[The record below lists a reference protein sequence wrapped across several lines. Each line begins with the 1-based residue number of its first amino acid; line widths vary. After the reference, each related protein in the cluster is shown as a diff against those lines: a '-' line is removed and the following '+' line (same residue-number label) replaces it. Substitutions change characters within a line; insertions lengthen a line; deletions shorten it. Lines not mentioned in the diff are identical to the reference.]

1 MKKFQQFKWDISIIS
16 LDKIREFIDSYWEDV
31 MEGYS
36 EEEVIQIIFK
46 VEYEDNKFRS
56 FSRLIKSTNNSKFKQ
71 VLFDNVKWYILNNLS
86 HYDQLQVKSIII
98 SYVKLDHNI
107 YHDSNSKILTFINQS
122 DIKPVLNSELDSE
135 SHFKDYDFL
144 PYTFGVTMF
153 LKDWSSNITF
163 NNGHRYA
170 HFNKDSFLFTFKI
183 FSNYYVSTVYISDN
197 NSTVLKFKDILSE
210 DNVLPLPK
218 LLKASM
224 DQGSSE
230 RMTLSSFTRVIYKK
244 GADNSWSYEYIKYFY
259 NEGMLVKTIERIID
273 ERMKLSKKFPKD
285 SKENTMSLKYYS

>member
-16 LDKIREFIDSYWEDV
+16 LDKIRDFIDSYWEDV

-135 SHFKDYDFL
+135 SHFKEYDFL
-144 PYTFGVTMF
+144 P
-153 LKDWSSNITF
+153 
-163 NNGHRYA
+163 
-170 HFNKDSFLFTFKI
+170 
-183 FSNYYVSTVYISDN
+183 
-197 NSTVLKFKDILSE
+197 
-210 DNVLPLPK
+210 
-218 LLKASM
+218 
-224 DQGSSE
+224 
-230 RMTLSSFTRVIYKK
+230 
-244 GADNSWSYEYIKYFY
+244 
-259 NEGMLVKTIERIID
+259 
-273 ERMKLSKKFPKD
+273 
-285 SKENTMSLKYYS
+285 

>member
-1 MKKFQQFKWDISIIS
+1 MNKILKYNRDFHNENLS
-16 LDKIREFIDSYWEDV
+16 LDIIQEFIDNFWVER
-31 MEGYS
+31 MLEYS
-36 EEEVIQIIFK
+36 EDQVIHVIFK
-46 VEYEDNKFRS
+46 VEYEDNSFRS
-56 FSRLIKSTNNSKFKQ
+56 FSNMSVITKNIRCKQ
-71 VLFDNVKWYILNNLS
+71 VIYDSIKFYILNNLS
-86 HYDQLQVKSIII
+86 HYTELQVKNIFF
-98 SYVKLDHNI
+98 SYTLSNHNLN
-107 YHDSNSKILTFINQS
+107 HDSHTNLRSFINSIQ
-122 DIKPVLNSELDSE
+122 IEPLVLNEEDE
-135 SHFKDYDFL
+135 TKPFFKEYDFL
-144 PYTFGVTMF
+144 PKTMS

-230 RMTLSSFTRVIYKK
+230 RMTLNCFTRVIYNK